1 MQAELYNGL
10 TLAYLGDV
18 IFELLIRED
27 ALIKGVTKV
36 KDLHTYVTS
45 KVNSNAQAKYID
57 YLLAN
62 NLLTEKEQQIYLKG
76 RNSKIHTVHKDLATY
91 HKATGFEALL
101 GYLYLVKDLERLK
114 EIVNFIK
121 EL

>member
-10 TLAYLGDV
+10 TLSYLGDA

-27 ALIKGVTKV
+27 ALIKGVIKV

>member
-10 TLAYLGDV
+10 TLAYLGDA

-27 ALIKGVTKV
+27 ALIKGVIKV
-36 KDLHTYVTS
+36 KDLHAYVTS